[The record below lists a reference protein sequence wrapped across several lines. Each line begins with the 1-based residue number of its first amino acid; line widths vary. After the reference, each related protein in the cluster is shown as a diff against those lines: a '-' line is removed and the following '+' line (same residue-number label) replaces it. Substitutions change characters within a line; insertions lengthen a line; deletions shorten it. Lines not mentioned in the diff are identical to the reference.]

1 MNIEEE
7 IKKFTPTNYNKFYWH
22 RRFKPRVTLHE
33 LKPLKERII
42 NGDFNYSDYR
52 IQALYE
58 LELAEKKANSYKTYQ
73 YDERDEALN
82 MGRVRYRKLMDD
94 FMKDEFNIMKD
105 MEKSFLRK
113 FWISK
118 EELYC
123 YIDECD
129 GNLLDLY
136 DLIESKTLYKSR

>member
-7 IKKFTPTNYNKFYWH
+7 IKKFTPIKYNKFYWH
-22 RRFKPRVTLHE
+22 RRFKQRSTLHE
-33 LKPLKERII
+33 LKPLLERIK

-52 IQALYE
+52 VQALYE
-58 LELAEKKANSYKTYQ
+58 LELAEKKANSFKSYQ
-73 YDERDEALN
+73 YDERDEVLK

-118 EELYC
+118 EEFYN
-123 YIDECD
+123 YIEECEGD
-129 GNLLDLY
+129 LIDLY
-136 DLIESKTLYKSR
+136 ELIESKTLYKKR